1 MENVRLFNELQTRN
15 CDLTEALEQQTAT
28 SKILEVIAS
37 SPTDIQPVLRAIAE
51 SATRLCEATDAHMSH
66 VDGDILRLNA
76 DTSDASLQREVPIT
90 RDRIA
95 GQAILDRR
103 TIHIHDLAAEPEE
116 KYEAHRWR
124 SLGFRTVL
132 MAPLLREGTAIG
144 TLALRRNEARPFTE
158 KQIAL
163 LETFANQAVIAI
175 ENTRLFRELQE
186 RNAELREALEHQTAT
201 SEVLGIISRSPTDV
215 QPVLDEIVASAVQVC
230 GIDDVTLRL
239 REGETMVVR
248 AHFGP
253 IPVPTE
259 RAVIN
264 IDDPRFS
271 WMREHGSL
279 HIPDVSQQNDFPIV
293 NVSGSRTFLI
303 VPLRQQ
309 GEILGTLSARRSRS
323 APSPRR
329 RSSCLRLSPTKR

>member
-1 MENVRLFNELQTRN
+1 MVSWVRVAPKCVPSPQSQIKLLETFANQAVIALENVRLFNELETRN
-15 CDLTEALEQQTAT
+15 RDLTEALEQQTAT

-144 TLALRRNEARPFTE
+144 TLALRRNEARPFT
-158 KQIAL
+158 
-163 LETFANQAVIAI
+163 
-175 ENTRLFRELQE
+175 
-186 RNAELREALEHQTAT
+186 RN
-201 SEVLGIISRSPTDV
+201 RS
-215 QPVLDEIVASAVQVC
+215 
-230 GIDDVTLRL
+230 
-239 REGETMVVR
+239 
-248 AHFGP
+248 HF
-253 IPVPTE
+253 
-259 RAVIN
+259 
-264 IDDPRFS
+264 
-271 WMREHGSL
+271 
-279 HIPDVSQQNDFPIV
+279 
-293 NVSGSRTFLI
+293 
-303 VPLRQQ
+303 
-309 GEILGTLSARRSRS
+309 
-323 APSPRR
+323 
-329 RSSCLRLSPTKR
+329 